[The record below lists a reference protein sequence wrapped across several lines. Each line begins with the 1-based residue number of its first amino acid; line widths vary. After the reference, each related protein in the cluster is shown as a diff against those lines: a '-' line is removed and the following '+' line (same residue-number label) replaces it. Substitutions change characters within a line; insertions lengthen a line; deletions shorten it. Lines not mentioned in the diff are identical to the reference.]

1 MIAGLRTH
9 LLVLTL
15 LFPGL
20 TLGADELRI
29 AVAANF
35 VDTLDDLV
43 SVYLANNN
51 KSNTTS
57 TAEKI
62 LISSGSSGKLYA
74 QIVNGAPYDIFLS
87 ADSTRPARLEEQGI
101 GTPNS
106 RFTYAVGQLVL
117 WSPDAGVINQ
127 QAPHIDVA
135 AIRFLAIA
143 NPQLAPYGM
152 ASMQTLESISAWQKL
167 RDKLVRGENINQAFL
182 FVSSGNA
189 NAGLVALSQLIRT
202 QQLDAGSYWLVPETM
217 HTPIVQQALV
227 LDKSADAFADFVQS
241 EVAKNIIQ
249 QRGYKTPE

>member
-1 MIAGLRTH
+1 M
-9 LLVLTL
+9 
-15 LFPGL
+15 
-20 TLGADELRI
+20 GADELRI

-127 QAPHIDVA
+127 QAPYIDVA

-152 ASMQTLESISAWQKL
+152 ASMQTLESIGAWQKL
-167 RDKLVRGENINQAFL
+167 RGKLVRGENINQAFL

-227 LDKSADAFADFVQS
+227 LNKSADAFADFVQS